1 MPSLRTRLHKHM
13 RTSFRQILP
22 QTALKILAG
31 RKPACG
37 FLPTLQQNYAR
48 KSALISYEDRFLI
61 SAGEPTINVSVF
73 SVKSTIMPT
82 EAISTQCSKKFII
95 KVYSLPY
102 KVVFQIIILGNFPVL
117 TRCDPCSFFEYLH
130 KAYLISVSAEVGYFL
145 NGHIGGRKIILSCLD
160 LCG

>member
-1 MPSLRTRLHKHM
+1 MTLRTAMRFGDFSKSISKPLDRRELYLKKLAPCLQEGHKKQFY
-13 RTSFRQILP
+13 TIVTKDGQPL
-22 QTALKILAG
+22 
-31 RKPACG
+31 
-37 FLPTLQQNYAR
+37 YAQ
-48 KSALISYEDRFLI
+48 ALI
-61 SAGEPTINVSVF
+61 SAGEPTIYVSVS

-82 EAISTQCSKKFII
+82 EAISAQCSKKFII
-95 KVYSLPY
+95 KIYSLPY

>member
-1 MPSLRTRLHKHM
+1 MLHCRMIISLTRLPSLLLCHIIPVGA
-13 RTSFRQILP
+13 FRGQPL
-22 QTALKILAG
+22 
-31 RKPACG
+31 
-37 FLPTLQQNYAR
+37 YAQ
-48 KSALISYEDRFLI
+48 ALI
-61 SAGEPTINVSVF
+61 SAGEPTIYVSVS

-82 EAISTQCSKKFII
+82 EAISAQYSKKFII
-95 KVYSLPY
+95 KKVYSLPY

>member
-1 MPSLRTRLHKHM
+1 MFK
-13 RTSFRQILP
+13 
-22 QTALKILAG
+22 
-31 RKPACG
+31 
-37 FLPTLQQNYAR
+37 N
-48 KSALISYEDRFLI
+48 
-61 SAGEPTINVSVF
+61 
-73 SVKSTIMPT
+73 
-82 EAISTQCSKKFII
+82 FII
-95 KVYSLPY
+95 KVYFLPY

>member
-1 MPSLRTRLHKHM
+1 MVKY
-13 RTSFRQILP
+13 SFEQVNIFFC
-22 QTALKILAG
+22 TIVVALNGQPDFFMKI
-31 RKPACG
+31 
-37 FLPTLQQNYAR
+37 TLTELEFAEKKIDNIHICFRIFCKINDYANR
-48 KSALISYEDRFLI
+48 SNICAMF
-61 SAGEPTINVSVF
+61 
-73 SVKSTIMPT
+73 
-82 EAISTQCSKKFII
+82 KKIII

>member
-1 MPSLRTRLHKHM
+1 MERYEDKILKEKTERDRPQEKVDKLSAEFEKLRSSFIPSLQRMDSRCMPSLNICRRADNTC
-13 RTSFRQILP
+13 S
-22 QTALKILAG
+22 
-31 RKPACG
+31 
-37 FLPTLQQNYAR
+37 
-48 KSALISYEDRFLI
+48 
-61 SAGEPTINVSVF
+61 VS

-82 EAISTQCSKKFII
+82 EAISAQRSKKFII